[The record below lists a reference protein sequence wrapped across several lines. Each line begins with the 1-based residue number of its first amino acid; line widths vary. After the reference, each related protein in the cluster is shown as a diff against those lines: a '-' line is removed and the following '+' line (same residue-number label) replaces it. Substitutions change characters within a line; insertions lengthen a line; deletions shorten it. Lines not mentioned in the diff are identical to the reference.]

1 MRAFLAIVLFELRRR
16 WLVVPVGLAAGLVG
30 FVGPALARGG
40 GGGSTM
46 VADARHVLSM
56 ALPALFTAALAVG
69 LAPGLLASDLRARRL
84 SFFLVRPL
92 AGIVLLA
99 ARIVSACFVFLAGAL
114 SARLP
119 FYVAGV
125 ASPFPWDGP
134 APSIVALIAFP
145 LALLPLALLLFGV
158 VAAVSLSASARTPWL
173 VLEAATV
180 AGVVLWFS
188 RLVAQADRV
197 PLPELA
203 LLLLMVGAV
212 AGAFPALAAAIVR
225 GGIDLT
231 RAHRAQAVTLA
242 VVLAVAGA
250 AAIMSVRWYQ
260 SVQAGDL
267 RVVKGEEPAPGWLL
281 VDASVHRRDYRA
293 MILADAESGGW
304 VRLGIYRNVPTRPPG
319 ARPGPDRSVFAWI
332 QELSGGMELVRFH
345 REQGRI
351 ARRGT
356 GLRVDLAP
364 LDWAVSAD
372 GKRVAL
378 LHTASG
384 DGLRLD
390 LVESGGGPIA
400 RLGLKGLVV
409 HQLLV
414 LPDRVRLLLYRE
426 AGWCLA
432 EWGFPSERGG
442 DPTRLTCLG
451 DGAPEV
457 NSRTLLYQSPF
468 GPRVLVPGVRNS
480 DGEEVG
486 MLLFDGD
493 SLEPLAELVP
503 PALGREGWVEAWTD
517 LLPGGAV
524 LGLWRQRDD
533 SDVEAM
539 GLFDPDGRSL
549 GFMVWPGRLITKVL
563 ARRGESE
570 LLVAIAR
577 HGAHRLEDW
586 PALEALLRAERS
598 AAVWVEMQT
607 GRVAPMEELSGSSR
621 ARHRVVFVGAPL
633 FEDEWR
639 RPVIFDVSSGELRP
653 LL

>member
-1 MRAFLAIVLFELRRR
+1 VRAFFAIVLFELRRR

-92 AGIVLLA
+92 AGIVLLV
-99 ARIVSACFVFLAGAL
+99 ARVVSACIVFLAGAL
-114 SARLP
+114 SARFP
-119 FYVAGV
+119 FHVGGV
-125 ASPFPWDGP
+125 ALAAPGEGP
-134 APSIVALIAFP
+134 APSIVTLVEFS

-173 VLEAATV
+173 VLEAASV

-197 PLPELA
+197 PLPEMA
-203 LLLLMVGAV
+203 LLLLMVAAV
-212 AGAFPALAAAIVR
+212 AGVFPALAAAIVR

-242 VVLAVAGA
+242 LVLVITGATAAVAVHWYH
-250 AAIMSVRWYQ
+250 SVK
-260 SVQAGDL
+260 AEDL
-267 RVVKGEEPAPGWLL
+267 RVVSGKEPAPGWLL
-281 VDASVHRRDYRA
+281 VEAEVHRRDHRA
-293 MILADAESGGW
+293 MILADAESGEW

-390 LVESGGGPIA
+390 LVETGGGPIA
-400 RLGLKGLVV
+400 RLGLKGQDV

-432 EWGFPSERGG
+432 EWVVQRERRG
-442 DPTRLTCLG
+442 DPAPLACLG

-468 GPRVLVPGVRNS
+468 GPRVLVPGVRNA

-493 SLEPLAELVP
+493 SLEPLADLVP
-503 PALGREGWVEAWTD
+503 PASGREGWAEVRAD
-517 LLPGGAV
+517 LLPDGAV
-524 LGLWRQRDD
+524 LGHWQREGS
-533 SDVEAM
+533 SDIRAM
-539 GLFDPDGRSL
+539 GLFDPDGRPL
-549 GFMVWPGRLITKVL
+549 GFMAWPELLDTKVL
-563 ARRGESE
+563 AKRGESE
-570 LLVAIAR
+570 LLVAVTR
-577 HGAHRLEDW
+577 YGDPRLEEW
-586 PALEALLRAERS
+586 PVLEAQLRGERR
-598 AAVWVEMQT
+598 AAVWVEMRT
-607 GRVAPMEELSGSSR
+607 GRVSQVEELSGASPV
-621 ARHRVVFVGAPL
+621 RHRVTDAAAPL
-633 FEDEWR
+633 FEAASR
-639 RPVIFDVSSGELRP
+639 RLVVFDVSSDTLRP